1 MSRFICL
8 ILSLFLLTVGLAGC
22 GGAEAE
28 PKSEAVSA
36 MTLTPVGNTMAF
48 EQTEFTVKAGTDVTL
63 TFENTATSAAMEH
76 NVVLLADN
84 AAATIDRVGQA
95 AMSAAANA
103 YVPEDEAVLAA
114 TDLAKPGETV
124 TLTFTAPSEPGEYAY
139 ICTFPGHYTMMQGT
153 LRVVK

>member
-1 MSRFICL
+1 MSRFISL
-8 ILSLFLLTVGLAGC
+8 FLFLFLLTVGLAGC

-36 MTLTPVGNTMAF
+36 VTLTLVGNTMAF
-48 EQTEFTVKAGTDVTL
+48 EQTEFTVKAGTEETL

-95 AMSAAANA
+95 
-103 YVPEDEAVLAA
+103 
-114 TDLAKPGETV
+114 
-124 TLTFTAPSEPGEYAY
+124 
-139 ICTFPGHYTMMQGT
+139 
-153 LRVVK
+153 RVVPAGWGRHQRPVDVASSDECGSRVGEGRVHVVPYPHRVFAHVLVPHPGP